1 MHITNSQCSY
11 PWVCFAT
18 ISSHELEKETILLIV
33 VVAQSFS
40 RVWLFATP
48 WAAACQVSLSSPLFR
63 ASANSYPSNH
73 LILCHPFSSCLQ
85 SFPAS
90 RSFLMSLFFVSG
102 DQSFGGLASS
112 SVLPMNIQNQ
122 FPLGLTCWSSLQ
134 SKGLSKAFS
143 NTTVKI
149 INSLGLSLL
158 YGPTLTSI
166 HDYWRNH
173 SFD

>member
-1 MHITNSQCSY
+1 MSMFCHN
-11 PWVCFAT
+11 F
-18 ISSHELEKETILLIV
+18 ISWAWETILLIV

-112 SVLPMNIQNQ
+112 SVLPMNIQDW
-122 FPLGLTCWSSLQ
+122 FLLGWTGWNSLQ
-134 SKGLSKAFS
+134 SKGFSRVFS
-143 NTTVKI
+143 NTIAQKHQLF
-149 INSLGLSLL
+149 SDGLSWQSNVSAFE
-158 YGPTLTSI
+158 YAI
-166 HDYWRNH
+166 
-173 SFD
+173 